1 MIRLKALRANEKISQ
16 QKIADYL
23 NVSRSTV
30 AMWETGGIEP
40 SFEILEKLATYFGV
54 TTDYLLGINSDNFT
68 ESSLS
73 KHPKKHGIKIPVY
86 GNVAAG
92 VPILAIENYDSADP
106 DDWEEIDE
114 KMAAN
119 GEYIALRIKGDSM
132 EPKISTGDVVIVRL
146 QPDAETGDIV
156 VAMVNG
162 DEATVK
168 KLKKRPEGILL
179 IPSNPKYEPMF
190 YTNEDIE
197 NLPIRILGRV
207 VELRAKF

>member
-1 MIRLKALRANEKISQ
+1 MIALKALRAKEKISQ

-30 AMWETGGIEP
+30 AMWETGGIQP
-40 SFEILEKLATYFGV
+40 SFEVLEKLATYFGV
-54 TTDYLLGINSDNFT
+54 TTDYLLGRSTDISHT
-68 ESSLS
+68 TPR
-73 KHPKKHGIKIPVY
+73 KGVRIPVY

-92 VPILAIENYDSADP
+92 VPILAIENYDSDDP

-197 NLPIRILGRV
+197 NLPVRILGRV

>member
-1 MIRLKALRANEKISQ
+1 MKIRELRIKCGMSQKEFAAILNVAPNTYNQWETGKRQPDYNTLK
-16 QKIADYL
+16 KIAD
-23 NVSRSTV
+23 
-30 AMWETGGIEP
+30 
-40 SFEILEKLATYFGV
+40 YFGV
-54 TTDYLLGINSDNFT
+54 TTDYLLDRSTETSHTAHRKGIR
-68 ESSLS
+68 
-73 KHPKKHGIKIPVY
+73 IPVY

-114 KMAAN
+114 KTAAN

>member
-1 MIRLKALRANEKISQ
+1 MKIRELRTKCGMN
-16 QKIADYL
+16 QKEFAAIL
-23 NVSRSTV
+23 NVAPNTYNQ
-30 AMWETGGIEP
+30 WETGKRQP
-40 SFEILEKLATYFGV
+40 DYNVLKKMADYFDV
-54 TTDYLLGINSDNFT
+54 SIDYLVGRTDIS
-68 ESSLS
+68 
-73 KHPKKHGIKIPVY
+73 HPPRKGVRIPVY
-86 GNVAAG
+86 GNVAAD
-92 VPILAIENYDSADP
+92 VPILAIENYDSDDP

-132 EPKISTGDVVIVRL
+132 EPKISTGDVVIIRI

-197 NLPIRILGRV
+197 NLPVRILGRV

>member
-1 MIRLKALRANEKISQ
+1 MQNRIKQLRTQKNVTQVELAKYLGVAQNTLSYWEKGTYDIDSESLLR
-16 QKIADYL
+16 IADY
-23 NVSRSTV
+23 
-30 AMWETGGIEP
+30 
-40 SFEILEKLATYFGV
+40 FGV
-54 TTDYLLGINSDNFT
+54 STDYILVRKPDKFT
-68 ESSLS
+68 DSNLVKSPR
-73 KHPKKHGIKIPVY
+73 KNGIKIPVI
-86 GNVAAG
+86 GTVPAG
-92 VPILAIENYDSADP
+92 VPLEAIEDILDY
-106 DDWEEIDE
+106 EEIDPD
-114 KMAAN
+114 MTRD
-119 GEYIALRIKGDSM
+119 GSEYVALQIKGDSM
-132 EPKISTGDVVIVRL
+132 EPRMTTGDVVIVRI